1 MSNIERGRHRI
12 FLDQVYIAAKELG
25 VPVTDLLPAPDDVFT
40 QPPINTAPDVSI
52 NPKAAQAIAEV
63 ARTVVSE
70 QLAFKTKGSAT
81 RRN

>member
-40 QPPINTAPDVSI
+40 QAPINTAPDVSI

-70 QLAFKTKGSAT
+70 QLASKTKDSAT